1 MKKSRLNICGVYLCY
16 EELRD
21 LFNYDVLD
29 AALSNVKMKRSSS
42 QKYFGVGRANLLGLV
57 FEVLCVAYLIRVPK
71 HRVRSIYV
79 VRLVLR
85 LWNVILCRKI

>member
-42 QKYFGVGRANLLGLV
+42 QKYFGVGRARETKMESVCYKLPARSAGIDELS
-57 FEVLCVAYLIRVPK
+57 
-71 HRVRSIYV
+71 VREAQYRYTV
-79 VRLVLR
+79 
-85 LWNVILCRKI
+85 N

>member
-42 QKYFGVGRANLLGLV
+42 QKYFL
-57 FEVLCVAYLIRVPK
+57 
-71 HRVRSIYV
+71 HQQ
-79 VRLVLR
+79 
-85 LWNVILCRKI
+85 